1 MIETKYLGTIY
12 NLTPRLFDDLI
23 HFKNAQDESNSD
35 ELIISF
41 NYNDAQYLTNL
52 IDKLYS
58 NFLSND
64 DVFNYMSYIFD
75 EGPVNDEHKEVLD
88 IAQKYITE
96 KQVSLHFKNNKK

>member
-1 MIETKYLGTIY
+1 METKYEGTIY

-58 NFLSND
+58 NSLSND
-64 DVFNYMSYIFD
+64 DVFNYISYIFD
-75 EGPVNDEHKEVLD
+75 EGPVDDEHKEVLD

-96 KQVSLHFKNNKK
+96 KQGSLHFKNNKK